1 MEDFT
6 EEGFHCEKV
15 GFCLLLEVF
24 SGFKAV
30 LLLLEVTVGVLDFEG
45 EDSPES
51 LQEALFYDELIVFGV
66 NFGGK
71 HLKDGLQSFLVVSV
85 EGSSEGVLL
94 NLEGVMRR
102 MMTYLHLVCQV
113 LLDLLESINEFR
125 GRQLLLRVFEYE
137 EEFLGV
143 KRGNLDRVVGSFSAE
158 FFILVSERHSFFLR
172 LVL

>member
-6 EEGFHCEKV
+6 EEGFQCEEV

-24 SGFKAV
+24 SSFETV
-30 LLLLEVTVGVLDFEG
+30 LLLLEVAVGVLDFEG

-51 LQEALFYDELIVFGV
+51 LQEALFYDEFIVFGV
-66 NFGGK
+66 DFGGK

-85 EGSSEGVLL
+85 EGSSKGVLL

-125 GRQLLLRVFEYE
+125 GRQLLLRVFEHE

-143 KRGNLDRVVGSFSAE
+143 ERGHLYWVVGSFSTE
-158 FFILVSERHSFFLR
+158 ILILVSKGHSFFL
-172 LVL
+172 